1 MIFVQKKLSQFPPE
15 GVVERRIIGIK
26 LEATGGRGE
35 LRRLLLPHISQ
46 NWIQHISFGDCF
58 ALPEE
63 LQDWVGAA
71 PPSFSELQHRGR
83 QGLLGGAYDKDG
95 GCE

>member
-1 MIFVQKKLSQFPPE
+1 MAEGSSDGSCSLIFL
-15 GVVERRIIGIK
+15 R
-26 LEATGGRGE
+26 TG
-35 LRRLLLPHISQ
+35 S
-46 NWIQHISFGDCF
+46 NQHISFGDCF

-95 GCE
+95 AVSDFDVNFEAWLVLLLVGSFS